1 MISRF
6 PTCSLSRPSAS
17 STPLAVTRSNPCTSA
32 QWSGMSGCLAN
43 PTPHT
48 LSNEEERGK
57 EGEGKG
63 EGGRLVYR
71 RDEGEQKREGSQR
84 HGCDGAVEYLSTRKN
99 LIICGKKAG
108 KWRRTSW
115 RSTSSKRPRW
125 VLTKD
130 VVSRWNGESS
140 HALRDI
146 SLECEAK
153 PDGRESTHGSGD
165 EGCFEAETCRQVKQK
180 KRRGGSSRG

>member
-1 MISRF
+1 
-6 PTCSLSRPSAS
+6 
-17 STPLAVTRSNPCTSA
+17 
-32 QWSGMSGCLAN
+32 MSGCLAN

-48 LSNEEERGK
+48 LSHEEERGK

-63 EGGRLVYR
+63 EGGRLVHR

-84 HGCDGAVEYLSTRKN
+84 HGCNGPVEYLSTRKK
-99 LIICGKKAG
+99 LIICGKKCAG
-108 KWRRTSW
+108 KWRRTW

-165 EGCFEAETCRQVKQK
+165 PACTEAKTCRQVKQK